1 MATLFTDP
9 LGRQLLSLL
18 TADHGLP
25 GDPERRVLRDAL
37 QQLQL
42 RAQAQDAPR
51 SVRMAIRAALSALRA
66 EFPPSCQPSCQPPCP
81 PPPPSNAPFGTLHRV
96 VTTGK

>member
-25 GDPERRVLRDAL
+25 GDPERLVLRDAL